1 VTHSPPSEPNGTDR
15 DQPSDASLIDSPKAA
30 WRLAASLAAATLGSA
45 PMYVLPVA
53 LPAVQPEF
61 GIGRGEAAFAYTML
75 MVGLGAG
82 GYLCG
87 RWADRLGVARILVLG
102 GLGTLAGYV
111 LAAVAPNLMV
121 FALAHCVLLG
131 FLGMGSTF
139 GPLMA
144 DTTLWWQKRRG
155 VAVAIVASGNFLAG
169 AIWPPIV
176 QAGIEAYGWRSA
188 LAALGIF
195 CGLGIV
201 VLSLGVRLRPPRIQT
216 SIAPAGSST
225 LPSMLAA
232 GRPFGMSA
240 NAAQWLLF
248 LAAVGCCVAMAMPQ
262 VHIVAYCSDLGFG
275 AARGAEMLS
284 IMLGFGVVSRLAS
297 GWISDHI
304 GGMYTLLLGS
314 ALQAVAL
321 ALFLPFD
328 GLASL
333 YVISA
338 LFGLF
343 QGGIFPAYAII
354 VREHFPPD
362 QAAARTGAVL
372 VGGQVGMALGGWV
385 SGKLFDLFGS
395 YDAAFIHGLA
405 WNALNLAIVM
415 YLLWRIRPGRK
426 GLNSGGAPIPSG
438 AAVG

>member
-1 VTHSPPSEPNGTDR
+1 MTDSVPSGPRDAAHDR
-15 DQPSDASLIDSPKAA
+15 ASDALLIDSPKAA
-30 WRLAASLAAATLGSA
+30 RRLAASFAAATLGSA

-53 LPAVQPEF
+53 LPAVQPDF
-61 GIGRGEAAFAYTML
+61 GVGRGETAFAYML
-75 MVGLGAG
+75 LMAGLGAG

-87 RWADRLGVARILVLG
+87 RWSDRLGVARVLVLG
-102 GLGTLAGYV
+102 GMGTLAGYLLSAAAPS
-111 LAAVAPNLMV
+111 LAV
-121 FALAHCVLLG
+121 FALAHCLLLG

-169 AIWPPIV
+169 VIWPPIV
-176 QAGIEAYGWRSA
+176 QAGIEAFGWRTA
-188 LAALGIF
+188 LGTLGIF
-195 CGLGIV
+195 CGLGMM
-201 VLSLGVRLRPPRIQT
+201 VLSLGVRLRPPSLEASMSPGEALASRGQ
-216 SIAPAGSST
+216 PASE
-225 LPSMLAA
+225 
-232 GRPFGMSA
+232 RPFGMSP

-248 LAAVGCCVAMAMPQ
+248 VAAVGCCVAMAMPQ
-262 VHIVAYCSDLGFG
+262 VHIVAYCADLGFG

-284 IMLGFGVVSRLAS
+284 LMLGFGVVSRLAS
-297 GWISDHI
+297 GWISDQI
-304 GGMYTLLLGS
+304 GGMRTLLLGA

-328 GLASL
+328 SLGSL

-338 LFGLF
+338 LFGFF

-372 VGGQVGMALGGWV
+372 VGGQVGMALGGWA
-385 SGKLFDLFGS
+385 SGKLFDVFGT

-405 WNALNLAIVM
+405 WNALNLAIVV
-415 YLLWRIRPGRK
+415 YLLWRIRPRRRLIRGK
-426 GLNSGGAPIPSG
+426 PSLNASG
-438 AAVG
+438 AVIG

>member
-1 VTHSPPSEPNGTDR
+1 MTDPLHSEPYQPDR
-15 DQPSDASLIDSPKAA
+15 DAALDLALIDSPKAA

-53 LPAVQPEF
+53 LPAVQADF
-61 GIGRGEAAFAYTML
+61 GVGRGEAAFAYTML

-87 RWADRLGVARILVLG
+87 RWSDRLGVARVLVLG
-102 GLGTLAGYV
+102 GVGTLVGYL
-111 LAAVAPNLMV
+111 LAAFAPNLAL
-121 FALAHCVLLG
+121 FAMAHCVLLG

-144 DTTLWWQKRRG
+144 DTALWWQKRRG

-169 AIWPPIV
+169 VIWPPVV
-176 QAGIEAYGWRSA
+176 QVGIEAFGWRTA
-188 LAALGIF
+188 LGALGIF
-195 CGLGIV
+195 CGLGIML
-201 VLSLGVRLRPPRIQT
+201 LSLGVRLRPPSLLA
-216 SIAPAGSST
+216 SIPPVGMG
-225 LPSMLAA
+225 PSVATPTAA
-232 GRPFGMSA
+232 RPFGMSA
-240 NAAQWLLF
+240 NAAQWILF

-284 IMLGFGVVSRLAS
+284 LMLGFGVVSRLAS

-304 GGMYTLLLGS
+304 GGVRTLLLGS

-372 VGGQVGMALGGWV
+372 VGGQVGMAIGGWA
-385 SGKLFDLFGS
+385 SGKLFDVFGS
-395 YDAAFIHGLA
+395 YDAAFIHGLV
-405 WNALNLAIVM
+405 WNALNLAIVLL
-415 YLLWRIRPGRK
+415 LLWRIGPGRRT
-426 GLNSGGAPIPSG
+426 GAGRQSPQPSG
-438 AAVG
+438 AAIA

>member
-1 VTHSPPSEPNGTDR
+1 MTDSLHAKPRQSDR
-15 DQPSDASLIDSPKAA
+15 DAVAELALIDSPVAA
-30 WRLAASLAAATLGSA
+30 RRLAASLAAATLGSA

-53 LPAVQPEF
+53 LPAVQPDF

-75 MVGLGAG
+75 MIGLGAG

-87 RWADRLGVARILVLG
+87 RWSDRLGVARVLVLG
-102 GLGTLAGYV
+102 GVGTLVGYL
-111 LAAVAPNLMV
+111 LAAFAPNLAV
-121 FALAHCVLLG
+121 FAIAHCVLLG

-155 VAVAIVASGNFLAG
+155 VAVAVVASGNFLSG
-169 AIWPPIV
+169 VIWPPIV
-176 QAGIEAYGWRSA
+176 QAGIEAFGWRTA
-188 LAALGIF
+188 LGALGIF
-195 CGLGIV
+195 CGLGIML
-201 VLSLGVRLRPPRIQT
+201 LSLGVRLRPPGLLAST
-216 SIAPAGSST
+216 PSVSVGSSAVA
-225 LPSMLAA
+225 LCV
-232 GRPFGMSA
+232 GRPFGMSV

-248 LAAVGCCVAMAMPQ
+248 VAAVGCCVAMAMPQ

-284 IMLGFGVVSRLAS
+284 LMLGFGVVSRLAS

-304 GGMYTLLLGS
+304 GGVRTLLLGS

-343 QGGIFPAYAII
+343 QGGIFPAYAMI

-372 VGGQVGMALGGWV
+372 VGGQVGMAIGGWA
-385 SGKLFDLFGS
+385 SGKLFDVFGS

-405 WNALNLAIVM
+405 WNALNLAIVLA
-415 YLLWRIRPGRK
+415 LLWRIGPGRRAIA
-426 GLNSGGAPIPSG
+426 GRQSTEPSG
-438 AAVG
+438 AAIV